1 MSNWSEVKSL
11 PQNYI
16 FPPGQRPGKLIFPVY
31 KDIPV
36 IDLEKARGNERAQL
50 VQEILKASQDFGLFQ
65 VVNHGVPGSLMEKTM
80 SVVKDF
86 FSMPSEYKE
95 SFYSTDINKSC
106 RIYSSTLNYENEDVH
121 YWRDNFTHR
130 CHPLEDYIQSWP
142 DKPSR
147 YRDVTGSYCVGLRKF
162 LLTILDLIGEG
173 LGLEE
178 GYFEEEL
185 GKIQLLSV
193 NHHIP
198 CPDPSLTL
206 GMPEHCDPN
215 LISVLHQGT
224 VPGLQIFK
232 DGEWLDVEPIPSAF
246 LVIPGL
252 QLKVISNDLFTSPM
266 HRVMTHSEQSRT
278 TIGTFLIPST
288 DVFIKPAN
296 VDGNSSPV
304 YRAFKY
310 KDFFTNFTGNKCNSE
325 IALEFFKN
333 KNYS

>member
-50 VQEILKASQDFGLFQ
+50 VQEILKASEDFGLFQ

-147 YRDVTGSYCVGLRKF
+147 YRDVTGSYCVELRKF